1 MEEGPDA
8 ASAAPPPRNYCA
20 GVLVV
25 SFVGGH
31 ARVLLG
37 NGHDGWSDFG
47 GKNEWPDHRSTKAT
61 ALRELAEE
69 TLGAVDP
76 ALLVFA
82 REPLTSETLTKK
94 AYYMYVALYPE
105 EAARAA
111 LQEFERA
118 RMNPARV
125 GRLEKREL
133 RWFDLTT
140 LDAAFGYR
148 MRSVFLDTL
157 VKNRDAID
165 RRVSALQRNDTS
177 EIEGVSPVGA

>member
-61 ALRELAEE
+61 ALRELAEVGSPLLSE
-69 TLGAVDP
+69 DAEPGALE
-76 ALLVFA
+76 ALLRGMLAVFEAGALEPATRAAAGERCSTAFSEKMEA
-82 REPLTSETLTKK
+82 RRKGEK
-94 AYYMYVALYPE
+94 
-105 EAARAA
+105 AARTGAA
-111 LQEFERA
+111 QARRRGTRNASIAQAATGKRQQEA
-118 RMNPARV
+118 T
-125 GRLEKREL
+125 GQK
-133 RWFDLTT
+133 
-140 LDAAFGYR
+140 YHC
-148 MRSVFLDTL
+148 
-157 VKNRDAID
+157 
-165 RRVSALQRNDTS
+165 
-177 EIEGVSPVGA
+177 